1 MYELKRSKKIF
12 EEVKIGDDILTV
24 NISADTALKE
34 FNKNFNAVVAA
45 ENQLKQLTG
54 GTDADIEQAVD
65 AYSQAVIGLL
75 RLIFGEENT
84 EKILTFYENNYV
96 EMVNEVFPFVLDV
109 ILPKVKELMD
119 EEKQKLAARYNRSQ
133 RRKLGL

>member
-1 MYELKRSKKIF
+1 MHELKRSKKIF
-12 EEVKIGDDILTV
+12 EEVKIGDEILTV

-34 FNKNFNAVVAA
+34 FNKNFNAVIAA
-45 ENQLKQLTG
+45 ENTLKQLADG
-54 GTDADIEQAVD
+54 ADVDIEQAAD

-75 RLIFGEENT
+75 KLLFGGENT
-84 EKILTFYENNYV
+84 AKILTFYENNYV

>member
-75 RLIFGEENT
+75 RLLFGEENT

>member
-1 MYELKRSKKIF
+1 MHELKRSKKIY
-12 EEVKIGDDILTV
+12 EEVKIGDEILTV

-54 GTDADIEQAVD
+54 GTDADIEQVVD

-75 RLIFGEENT
+75 RLLFGEENT